1 MKGTKAASRYAKAL
15 LELAIEQNKL
25 DLVAADMSYLT
36 QVNAESAEFA
46 VLLNSPI
53 INSQKKIAVF
63 RELFNQFDVLTT
75 SFIELIAKNGRESLL
90 AEIAAS
96 FTAQL
101 KAYKGIVPITIV
113 SASKLDEG
121 TKKSILQKVEGSVK
135 GQLEVTEII
144 DASIIGGF
152 IVKIDD
158 KQIDASISSQ
168 FNKLKQRLTR

>member
-25 DLVAADMSYLT
+25 DLVAADMAYLT

-53 INSQKKIAVF
+53 INSHKKISIF
-63 RELFNQFDVLTT
+63 KELFGAFDVLSI
-75 SFIELIAKNGRESLL
+75 SFVELITKNRREGLL
-90 AEIAAS
+90 AQIAGS

-101 KAYKGIVPITIV
+101 KAYRGITPVTLV
-113 SASKLDEG
+113 SATKLSDD
-121 TKKSILQKVEGSVK
+121 TRKAILSKVEGSVK
-135 GQLEVTEII
+135 GHLEVTEII
-144 DASIIGGF
+144 DESLIGGF

-158 KQIDASISSQ
+158 KQVDASIASQ